1 MAASLKLLVL
11 QVARLGSNAEVIC
24 QDNIEY
30 MNLRPHC
37 SAKQVS
43 TGEVKPLGPPRVYI
57 GVNPSP
63 DTQYLLVSWFE
74 RPYSFNVPCGRF
86 PRKTALWD
94 RSGPLT

>member
-1 MAASLKLLVL
+1 MLVVARPGNDAEFECHKLLDPLVF
-11 QVARLGSNAEVIC
+11 G
-24 QDNIEY
+24 
-30 MNLRPHC
+30 PHC
-37 SAKQVS
+37 SGKQVS

-63 DTQYLLVSWFE
+63 DTQNLLVSWFE

-94 RSGPLT
+94 R